1 MRRKW
6 MIAIA
11 LAPALMAN
19 QCFKLIDVRLA
30 PDAAPSEPPS
40 FSFVFDGEPLS
51 VLERFEVGPCGGG
64 PLSMAWALVPDGVTQ
79 HTGMPLRI
87 TYGRVP
93 PGYREAFAAQ
103 PLAPGGCY
111 RVSAE
116 GIGLAPLGIG
126 WTTFRILPDGRM
138 FEGEPGGMLMS
149 SRPFRQLNR
158 AAVGCA
164 RGYRRARTAADRT
177 SVDAREFAVLEARVS
192 CGWLNEHWP
201 DLMRDPIATERGML
215 TLIGGIAVLS
225 GLIYLG
231 GEIPEPQ

>member
-6 MIAIA
+6 LIAVA

-30 PDAAPSEPPS
+30 PDGASSEPPS

-51 VLERFEVGPCGGG
+51 VLKRFKVGPCGGG
-64 PLSMAWALVPDGVTQ
+64 PLSMAWVLVPDGVTQ

-93 PGYREAFAAQ
+93 LGYREAFAAE

-111 RVSAE
+111 RVEAE
-116 GIGLAPLGIG
+116 GIGLPMLGIG
-126 WTTFRILPDGRM
+126 WKTFRILPNGRLM
-138 FEGEPGGMLMS
+138 EGEPAGILS
-149 SRPFRQLNR
+149 SRAFRQVNR

-164 RGYRRARTAADRT
+164 RGYRRARSAADT
-177 SVDAREFAVLEARVS
+177 ASVAAREFGVLDARVS
-192 CGWLNEHWP
+192 CGWLYETWP
-201 DLMRDPIATERGML
+201 DLMSEPIATERAL
-215 TLIGGIAVLS
+215 LGITAGLATIA
-225 GLIYLG
+225 GLIFLSDQ
-231 GEIPEPQ
+231 IPEPK